1 MKLVNDLDKILN
13 ERRDKMRLIT
23 LLIFAAVLILS
34 NKVIKSGYKKLEDWF
49 GEEYIKYGFL
59 SRYYLSSQ
67 LTQYKFEEWCSYILE
82 SMGYK
87 NLTNVS
93 ELIEGGVNIIA
104 PDKNKTTYIS
114 TRLYGLDSDNKKN
127 ISDKYCKIGKTEIQK
142 FVGALVHDNI
152 TDGILI
158 TTGDFTDE
166 AINYVN
172 SLPPKYTIVLIDG
185 ITLSK
190 YLRKLRKKEISIR
203 LAGGL
208 IN

>member
-1 MKLVNDLDKILN
+1 MKEGVLV
-13 ERRDKMRLIT
+13 RLTT
-23 LLIFAAVLILS
+23 LFIFAAVLILS
-34 NKVIKSGYKKLEDWF
+34 NKAIKLGYKKLENRFD
-49 GEEYIKYGFL
+49 EEYIKYGFL
-59 SRYYLSSQ
+59 SRYYLSSH
-67 LTQYKFEEWCSYILE
+67 LTQYKFEEWCIYILE

-104 PDKNKTTYIS
+104 PDKNRTTYIS

-127 ISDKYCKIGKTEIQK
+127 LNDKYYKIGRPELQK

-166 AINYVN
+166 AINYVK
-172 SLPPKYTIVLIDG
+172 SLPDKYSIVLIDG
-185 ITLSK
+185 IALTK
-190 YLRKLRKKEISIR
+190 YLRKLRKKEISAR

>member
-1 MKLVNDLDKILN
+1 LITK

-23 LLIFAAVLILS
+23 LFIFAAVLILS
-34 NKVIKSGYKKLEDWF
+34 NKAIKLGYKKLEHWF
-49 GEEYIKYGFL
+49 REEYIKYGFL

-67 LTQYKFEEWCSYILE
+67 LTQYKFEEWCIYILE

-93 ELIEGGVNIIA
+93 EFIEGGVNLVA

-127 ISDKYCKIGKTEIQK
+127 LNDKYCTIGRPELQK

-152 TDGILI
+152 MDGIII

-166 AINYVN
+166 AINYVK
-172 SLPPKYTIVLIDG
+172 SLPSKYSMVLIDG
-185 ITLSK
+185 ITLTK

>member
-1 MKLVNDLDKILN
+1 VG
-13 ERRDKMRLIT
+13 LIT
-23 LLIFAAVLILS
+23 LFIFAAVLILS
-34 NKVIKSGYKKLEDWF
+34 SKAIKLAYKRLEDWF
-49 GEEYIKYGFL
+49 DEEYIKYGFL
-59 SRYYLSSQ
+59 SRYYLSSH
-67 LTQYKFEEWCSYILE
+67 LTQYKFEEWCIYVLE

-114 TRLYGLDSDNKKN
+114 TRLYGLESDDKKN
-127 ISDKYCKIGKTEIQK
+127 LNDKYFKIGRPELQK

-158 TTGDFTDE
+158 TTGDFTEE
-166 AINYVN
+166 AINYVK
-172 SLPPKYTIVLIDG
+172 SLPAMYSVVLIDG
-185 ITLSK
+185 ITLTK
-190 YLRKLRKKEISIR
+190 YLRKLRKKEISTR
-203 LAGGL
+203 MTGGL

>member
-1 MKLVNDLDKILN
+1 V
-13 ERRDKMRLIT
+13 
-23 LLIFAAVLILS
+23 FAAMLILS
-34 NKVIKSGYKKLEDWF
+34 SKVIKLGYKRLESWF
-49 GEEYIKYGFL
+49 DEEYLKYGFL
-59 SRYYLSSQ
+59 SRYYLSGH
-67 LTQYKFEEWCSYILE
+67 LTQYKFEEWCVYVLE
-82 SMGYK
+82 NMGYK

-93 ELIEGGVNIIA
+93 ELIEGGVSIIA

-114 TRLYGLDSDNKKN
+114 TRLYGLEFDSKKN
-127 ISDKYCKIGKTEIQK
+127 INDKYFKIGRPELQK

-152 TDGILI
+152 TNGILI

-172 SLPPKYTIVLIDG
+172 SLPPKYSIVLIDG
-185 ITLSK
+185 ITLTK

>member
-1 MKLVNDLDKILN
+1 
-13 ERRDKMRLIT
+13 MRLIT
-23 LLIFAAVLILS
+23 LFVFAAILILS
-34 NKVIKSGYKKLEDWF
+34 NKVIKLGYKRLEGWF
-49 GEEYIKYGFL
+49 DGEYLKYGFL
-59 SRYYLSSQ
+59 SRYYLSSH
-67 LTQYKFEEWCSYILE
+67 LTQYKFEEWCIYVLE
-82 SMGYK
+82 NMGYK

-114 TRLYGLDSDNKKN
+114 TRLYGLESDNKKN
-127 ISDKYCKIGKTEIQK
+127 LNDKYFKIGRPELQK

-172 SLPPKYTIVLIDG
+172 SLLPKYSIVLIDG
-185 ITLSK
+185 ITLTK